1 MKRKLLIAPKGYV
14 YDWATPHLVNGVEQH
29 LYAQQL
35 SLSRFDKEENYILVE
50 VKKNVS
56 NN

>member
-1 MKRKLLIAPKGYV
+1 MKRKLLIAPDGYV
-14 YDWATPHLVNGVEQH
+14 YDWATPHLVDGVVQH

-56 NN
+56 SD

>member
-14 YDWATPHLVNGVEQH
+14 YDWATPHFVDGVEQH

-35 SLSRFDKEENYILVE
+35 SLSQFDKIENYILVE
-50 VKKNVS
+50 VKKNVP